1 MLSLKVTRLSKVFGP
16 RTLFK
21 NVDFEIDQGE
31 SVALV
36 GESGSGKSTLLNL
49 IAGLEPA
56 SEGLITLG
64 GLPVQALN
72 SDDAAALRREYIG
85 FVFQAFHLLPH
96 LNATQNVALALLLNN
111 VSASEAK
118 QRSETLLAQL
128 GLGAQLKSPPSQLSG
143 GEQQRV
149 ALARALVHQPRLVL
163 ADEPTGNLDNET
175 AKQALDLMFEFCDLQ
190 GTSLLM
196 VTHSE
201 SAAQRC
207 KKILKLSTTG
217 VH

>member
-1 MLSLKVTRLSKVFGP
+1 
-16 RTLFK
+16 
-21 NVDFEIDQGE
+21 
-31 SVALV
+31 
-36 GESGSGKSTLLNL
+36 
-49 IAGLEPA
+49 
-56 SEGLITLG
+56 
-64 GLPVQALN
+64 
-72 SDDAAALRREYIG
+72 
-85 FVFQAFHLLPH
+85 
-96 LNATQNVALALLLNN
+96 LLNN
-111 VSASEAK
+111 VSAGEAK
-118 QRSETLLAQL
+118 QRSETLLTQL
-128 GLGAQLKSPPSQLSG
+128 GLGAQLKSPPSRLSG

-175 AKQALDLMFEFCDLQ
+175 AKQALDLMFELCDLQ

-201 SAAQRC
+201 SAAKRC